1 MTVDTAEARL
11 ELHAIICDKIIEQSI
26 YLGQR
31 FGNVGE
37 DGTCS
42 GNIGNGFTPVDL
54 LFFLGI
60 VHMLAGGL
68 PGCSTNEAKNEV
80 LFRTLARTPKH
91 VETDISAMKDG
102 FEVFTELMDKFT
114 EYKADIEATMS
125 ARQDQGD
132 TGIQA
137 DNQSDALRK
146 YDAETT
152 ADINVERRIWGEDR
166 KKAQVRLA
174 QVLRGRGSV
183 CKQRRLCITERCYFG
198 LIPWKAE
205 VGDRVVIFH
214 GAPVPF
220 LIRDTQQVYD
230 GKPAYKLVGDG
241 YFYELMHGQAFDLDG
256 CDEGEILLV

>member
-11 ELHAIICDKIIEQSI
+11 KLHAIMCDKIIEQSI

-31 FGNVGE
+31 FENVGE
-37 DGTCS
+37 DGTYS
-42 GNIGNGFTPVDL
+42 GNIGDCFTEFDL
-54 LFFLGI
+54 LFFLWIGQ
-60 VHMLAGGL
+60 MLAGRL
-68 PGCSTNEAKNEV
+68 PACSTNEAQNEV
-80 LFRTLARTPKH
+80 LFRTLARIPKH
-91 VETDISAMKDG
+91 LETDTSAMKDG
-102 FEVFTELMDKFT
+102 FQAFTELTAEFPKHET
-114 EYKADIEATMS
+114 DIKATMS

-137 DNQSDALRK
+137 DNQSDALGH

-152 ADINVERRIWGEDR
+152 AHMNVERQIWGEER
-166 KKAQVRLA
+166 KNATSRMAQM
-174 QVLRGRGSV
+174 LRGRGN
-183 CKQRRLCITERCYFG
+183 CKQRRLCITERGYFG

>member
-1 MTVDTAEARL
+1 MTVDVAEARL

-31 FGNVGE
+31 VGNVGK

-42 GNIGNGFTPVDL
+42 GNIGHRFTAEDV
-54 LFFLGI
+54 LFFLMLG
-60 VHMLAGGL
+60 HMLAGRL
-68 PGCSTNEAKNEV
+68 PACSTKEAQNEV
-80 LFRTLARTPKH
+80 LFRTLARMPQRP
-91 VETDISAMKDG
+91 ETDISEMKDG
-102 FEVFTELMDKFT
+102 FEAFTDLVDKLS
-114 EYKADIEATMS
+114 EHKANNEATMS
-125 ARQDQGD
+125 ARQDHGD
-132 TGIQA
+132 TGNQA
-137 DNQSDALRK
+137 DNQSDALGH

-152 ADINVERRIWGEDR
+152 AHMNVERQKWGEDR
-166 KKAQVRLA
+166 KRVDIRMAHMLK
-174 QVLRGRGSV
+174 GRGSV
-183 CKQRRLCITERCYFG
+183 CKQRRLCITERGYFG
-198 LIPWKAE
+198 LIPSKAE

-220 LIRDTQQVYD
+220 LIRDTQQMYD